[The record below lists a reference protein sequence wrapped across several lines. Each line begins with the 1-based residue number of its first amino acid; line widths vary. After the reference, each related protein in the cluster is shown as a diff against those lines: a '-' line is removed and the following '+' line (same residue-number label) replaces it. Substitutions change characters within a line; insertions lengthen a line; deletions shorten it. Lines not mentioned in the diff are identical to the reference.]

1 VRTGGF
7 AVNDKPCLLT
17 IGDFSTLEALHEQ
30 WAERDHELTPALW
43 AKLESAS
50 IVFPDDL
57 PRDVASLGSRIQYAV
72 GDQVHVSVLT
82 GASGLSDDCLPISLP
97 VGLALLG
104 REEGWALNFETG
116 SGRYRMLTLGRV
128 IEQPETTWP
137 GRFSP
142 KKAPAAPS
150 PLRLVAGSRPGS
162 LRASVAPQPDDDDPG
177 PAAA

>member
-82 GASGLSDDCLPISLP
+82 GASGVSDDRLPIALP
-97 VGLALLG
+97 IGLALLG
-104 REEGWALNFETG
+104 RREGWALNVETG
-116 SGRYRMLTLGRV
+116 PERFCMLTLGRV
-128 IEQPETTWP
+128 IEQPEKAWP
-137 GRFSP
+137 GRFTP
-142 KKAPAAPS
+142 GKAPSAAS
-150 PLRLVAGSRPGS
+150 PPRLVARSRPGRTRLS
-162 LRASVAPQPDDDDPG
+162 ANPQRDDDDPG